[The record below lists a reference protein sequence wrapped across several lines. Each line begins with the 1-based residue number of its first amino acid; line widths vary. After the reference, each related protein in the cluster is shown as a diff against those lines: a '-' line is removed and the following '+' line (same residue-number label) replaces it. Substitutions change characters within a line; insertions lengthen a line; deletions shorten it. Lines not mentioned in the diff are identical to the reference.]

1 MGIRVMGLF
10 WVWMKIAYRR
20 YNKIEEKT
28 NVKKGRLSGKGL
40 EFGNIVF
47 WITD

>member
-1 MGIRVMGLF
+1 LNS
-10 WVWMKIAYRR
+10 YRR
-20 YNKIEEKT
+20 YNKIEVKT
-28 NVKKGRLSGKGL
+28 NVKKGRWSGKGL